1 MVFYLDMHLG
11 IFMKSLFGRL
21 NLLLLLS
28 FFYNKV
34 VMLSRLL
41 IKEIRANCQLVVTT
55 MICDSV
61 LSLAIKVSSNHFWNF
76 FTYKN
81 KEIRLTE
88 FEFKALRTLNV
99 LVSFEIF
106 AFQLLC

>member
-11 IFMKSLFGRL
+11 IFMKSLFFGRL

-76 FTYKN
+76 FMYKN
-81 KEIRLTE
+81 KEMRLTE
-88 FEFKALRTLNV
+88 FEFQGLED
-99 LVSFEIF
+99 FECISIF
-106 AFQLLC
+106 